1 MTLTSLPAAAAS
13 GSPAGLKPAGD
24 LRVIRRPVTER
35 QVERAEPSPGA
46 FDRRWL
52 TALRDGLGHTV
63 YELTAERDGL
73 VVGRLPVALVSSLLF
88 GRFLVSL
95 PYVNTAGVETADPAA
110 AAALIDESVDL
121 ARSLRVRYLEIRQ
134 EQELSHPLLTD
145 ARTEKVLMRRPLP
158 ATSDELWSDL
168 DAKVRNQIRK
178 GQKTDFTVSWGGAE
192 QLDGF
197 YTVFS
202 RNMRDL
208 GTPVFGRRL
217 FSSILRDLAGDA
229 ELCVVRDGPKPVAAA
244 LLVHD
249 GPRTEVP
256 SASALHEYRASN
268 VNMLMYWHLL
278 GRAIERK
285 QTTFDFGRSSLDGN
299 TYRFKKQWDAVPCPS
314 IWQYHVLQGS
324 RDALRPDNP
333 GNRRLIEIWK
343 RLPLW
348 VSRAMGP
355 SIVRGIP

>member
-1 MTLTSLPAAAAS
+1 MNVTMQPMTTGSQTTEAAQT
-13 GSPAGLKPAGD
+13 
-24 LRVIRRPVTER
+24 LRVSRRLVTER
-35 QVERAEPSPGA
+35 QVSPPSEREPVGL
-46 FDRRWL
+46 DRRWL
-52 TALRDGLGHTV
+52 TALRDGLGHSV
-63 YELTAERDGL
+63 YELLAEREGR
-73 VVGRLPVALVSSLLF
+73 VVGRLPLALISTPWF

-95 PYVNTAGVETADPAA
+95 PYLNSAGVEAEEAA
-110 AAALIDESVDL
+110 AAGALIDEAVEL
-121 ARSLRVRYLEIRQ
+121 ARERRVRYLEIRQ
-134 EQELSHPLLTD
+134 EREVGHPLLSE

-158 ATSDELWSDL
+158 TSADELWSDL

-178 GQKTDFTVSWGGAE
+178 GQKAEFTVSWGKAD

-197 YTVFS
+197 YDVFA

-217 FSSILRDLAGDA
+217 FASILTNLDQDA
-229 ELCVVRDGPKPVAAA
+229 EMCVVRDGAKPVAAA
-244 LLVHD
+244 LLTHD
-249 GPRTEVP
+249 VGRTEVP

-278 GRAIERK
+278 GRAIERG
-285 QTTFDFGRSSLDGN
+285 QSVFDFGRSNIDGN

-343 RLPLW
+343 RLPVWLT
-348 VSRAMGP
+348 RCIGP